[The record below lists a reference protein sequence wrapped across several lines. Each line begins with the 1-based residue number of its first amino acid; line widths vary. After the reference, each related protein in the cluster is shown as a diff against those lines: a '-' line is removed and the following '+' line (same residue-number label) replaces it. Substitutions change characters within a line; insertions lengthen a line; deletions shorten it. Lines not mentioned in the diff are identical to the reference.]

1 MQAAYLNQLSQ
12 GFDNAG
18 LKVLGVNINSPKI
31 LNQVRPWINKR
42 KIEFDIS
49 VDPSG
54 KLSDKFDVKGLPT
67 LFLVDKNGTIINK
80 TAGFVDGDESKYL
93 EVLTQYLDSENIS
106 YEDFNFEKENKAK
119 KDAILEIDF

>member
-1 MQAAYLNQLSQ
+1 MTCGS
-12 GFDNAG
+12 F
-18 LKVLGVNINSPKI
+18 
-31 LNQVRPWINKR
+31 
-42 KIEFDIS
+42 
-49 VDPSG
+49 
-54 KLSDKFDVKGLPT
+54 KFDVKGLPT